1 MTSNTK
7 NILTHIFLIFC
18 FIATALFVFRGMFTP
33 LGDESFGRVWH
44 YFLGWND
51 FGFSRRGLLGT
62 ILEIAQLT
70 NFINDPYSLAYL
82 TYTIILISFFIIL
95 AKVIIESRIGDNG
108 TLIIFG
114 LIFSPGLFMQF
125 GYTTGNLDV
134 LLFLLI
140 TIIIFYL
147 RNIYLIL
154 SFMFIGLLTHEM
166 FIIFL
171 PFFILI
177 RYISTKELSL
187 KIPITFLKPTIILVF
202 SIFAFLI
209 INICGTLDVPQAQF
223 DSVMQ
228 NQLGRASYKHPLW
241 SGFYEVSTSVV
252 KNMSDTHRL
261 LIRDFNDLSN
271 LGILLACVPYL
282 YLICLFVI
290 FFQRA
295 DLHFFYRALFILA
308 MLLPLTLSFLAND
321 IYRWV
326 GFSIKLCLIAF
337 IYLASKN
344 KIYFKKIDGLL
355 LSLFVFS
362 GPYGDSSL
370 LRPMPVIQFIFLDH
384 F

>member
-1 MTSNTK
+1 MISNTK
-7 NILTHIFLIFC
+7 NILTHIYLIFC
-18 FIATALFVFRGMFTP
+18 FIATALLVFRGMFTP

-51 FGFSRRGLLGT
+51 FGFSKRGLLGT
-62 ILEIAQLT
+62 ILEITQLT

-95 AKVIIESRIGDNG
+95 AKVIIESKIGDNG

-171 PFFILI
+171 PFFIFI
-177 RYISTKELSL
+177 RYISTEEISL
-187 KIPITFLKPTIILVF
+187 KIPMTFLKPTIILVI
-202 SIFAFLI
+202 SIIAFLI
-209 INICGTLDVPQAQF
+209 INICGTLDVPQVHF
-223 DSVMQ
+223 ESIMQ

-241 SGFYEVSTSVV
+241 SGFYEVSASVV
-252 KNMSDTHRL
+252 TNISDTHRL
-261 LIRDFNDLSN
+261 LIRDFNNLSN
-271 LGILLACVPYL
+271 LDTLLACVPYL
-282 YLICLFVI
+282 YLICLLII
-290 FFQRA
+290 FFKRA
-295 DLHFFYRALFILA
+295 DLLFLHRVLIVLA

-326 GFSIKLCLIAF
+326 GFSIKLCLIAC

-344 KIYFKKIDGLL
+344 KIYFKKIDGIL

-384 F
+384 Y